1 MAAVVVIPKLGL
13 TMREG
18 AVARW
23 LVEVG
28 ETVVGGQPLCEIET
42 DKITTE
48 VEAPASGVLLR
59 RIAADEDVPVGA
71 AIALVGHPGEE
82 AAAALHGEAGAEAAP
97 AASGANPGSPGEAA
111 AGATAPAAPAPPAG
125 VAGATDPPPA
135 GVAGATEPPP
145 AGVAR
150 ATEPPPA
157 GGAGATEPPPAEAGP
172 ARGAVSPVARRLAA
186 ELGID
191 LAKVRGSGPGGRIVR
206 RDVEAAAGIEE
217 TEPAD

>member
-1 MAAVVVIPKLGL
+1 MAEVVVMPKLGL

-28 ETVVGGQPLCEIET
+28 ETVALGQPLCEIET

-48 VEAPASGVLLR
+48 VEAPAAGVLLR
-59 RIAADEDVPVGA
+59 RIAADEDVPVGVP
-71 AIALVGHPGEE
+71 IAVVGRPGEE
-82 AAAALHGEAGAEAAP
+82 AGVALHGEAGAGAPAMEAAP
-97 AASGANPGSPGEAA
+97 GPLGPAAARAAQPEAEAPPGPPAQAPEEAEAA
-111 AGATAPAAPAPPAG
+111 
-125 VAGATDPPPA
+125 
-135 GVAGATEPPP
+135 
-145 AGVAR
+145 
-150 ATEPPPA
+150 
-157 GGAGATEPPPAEAGP
+157 P

-191 LAKVRGSGPGGRIVR
+191 LATVRGSGPGGRIVR

-217 TEPAD
+217 TGRGGEPAP

>member
-1 MAAVVVIPKLGL
+1 MAAVVVMPKLGL

-23 LVEVG
+23 LVGVG
-28 ETVVGGQPLCEIET
+28 EAVAEGQPLCEIET

-59 RIAADEDVPVGA
+59 RIAAGEDVPVGA
-71 AIALVGHPGEE
+71 TIALIGHPGEE
-82 AAAALHGEAGAEAAP
+82 AGVAFHGQAAAGPATPPAPPGEAAP
-97 AASGANPGSPGEAA
+97 AEAGPASAPAEEPPHAEAA
-111 AGATAPAAPAPPAG
+111 
-125 VAGATDPPPA
+125 
-135 GVAGATEPPP
+135 
-145 AGVAR
+145 
-150 ATEPPPA
+150 
-157 GGAGATEPPPAEAGP
+157 P

-191 LAKVRGSGPGGRIVR
+191 LATVRGSGPGGRIVR

-217 TEPAD
+217 AGRGD